1 MGERIKKKQYNF
13 VNLTTLSKFISY
25 RDYLKKFILNAF
37 RMRFFFLKN
46 FKIMQILNINT
57 VNILDQYI
65 NWMIFFELF
74 SIKHFASS
82 MIFGENISN
91 LIQSKRSISNNFIY
105 FSTSG
110 CLLDYKKYPNHTEY
124 LQFSFAKYKNFYGN
138 RVSFKQLS
146 SWENIF
152 SNFVKQVI

>member
-1 MGERIKKKQYNF
+1 
-13 VNLTTLSKFISY
+13 
-25 RDYLKKFILNAF
+25 
-37 RMRFFFLKN
+37 
-46 FKIMQILNINT
+46 MQILNINT

-65 NWMIFFELF
+65 NWMIFLNY
-74 SIKHFASS
+74 SQLNIFASS

-124 LQFSFAKYKNFYGN
+124 LNSHSQNIKIFMEIEFL
-138 RVSFKQLS
+138 LS
-146 SWENIF
+146 NCLAGRIF
-152 SNFVKQVI
+152 FQIL